1 MRRKMTKLTTPCHSI
16 IVDVVSVCKRHMYM
30 ILEYAIINK
39 FVDTGIPHKVK
50 KKCHLV
56 GKLIQ

>member
-1 MRRKMTKLTTPCHSI
+1 
-16 IVDVVSVCKRHMYM
+16 M

-50 KKCHLV
+50 KMSLSW
-56 GKLIQ
+56 QTNSMT